1 MASFAVN
8 MKWGCPLFH
17 FSLAM
22 NTFHFFN
29 LTLKS
34 GDHSFLSG
42 KYSGLNICR
51 KACGKKSLFF
61 ADAKRT
67 NDNMSVFSGI

>member
-1 MASFAVN
+1 MTVPLHSCGNAVKHQMAPFAVN
-8 MKWGCPLFH
+8 MKWSCPLFH

-34 GDHSFLSG
+34 DDHSFLSG
-42 KYSGLNICR
+42 KYAVIIAR
-51 KACGKKSLFF
+51 
-61 ADAKRT
+61 
-67 NDNMSVFSGI
+67 